1 MNSCKNASLYNI
13 QIKFTK
19 TIVYNMQNPSIISA
33 IEFKHILYLKI
44 GTETMT

>member
-1 MNSCKNASLYNI
+1 MPVYTILS
-13 QIKFTK
+13 KFTK

-33 IEFKHILYLKI
+33 IEFKPILYLKI